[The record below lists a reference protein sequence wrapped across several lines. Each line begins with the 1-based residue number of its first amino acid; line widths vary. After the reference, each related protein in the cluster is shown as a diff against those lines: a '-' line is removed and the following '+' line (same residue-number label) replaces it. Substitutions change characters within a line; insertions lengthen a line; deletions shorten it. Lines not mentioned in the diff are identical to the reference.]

1 MFMLNEKEIKDWI
14 TEFLDGTDRFV
25 VDVKVKVG
33 DLILVFLDSDTSL
46 TIDHCVEVSKMIE
59 NRLDREEEDFELRVS
74 SSGLDHPFTM
84 KRQYVK
90 NIGRSIEVE
99 LNDGNIHRGKLLE
112 VLDESV
118 TIEIILEK
126 KRNKIK
132 QLQTGGPMTIAFS
145 DILEAKPVVS
155 FH

>member
-1 MFMLNEKEIKDWI
+1 MLNEEVIKSWI
-14 TEFLDGTDRFV
+14 TDFLEGTDRFV

-59 NRLDREEEDFELRVS
+59 NRLDREEYDFELRVS
-74 SSGLDHPFTM
+74 SAGLDHPFTL
-84 KRQYVK
+84 KRQYIK

-99 LNDGNIHRGKLLE
+99 LRDGTIHTGKLTE
-112 VLDESV
+112 VNDEHL
-118 TIEIILEK
+118 TLEIIIEK

-145 DILEAKPVVS
+145 EILEAKPVVS